1 MNLFSIKIRI
11 FFVRS
16 KEESICPFCG
26 GILTVKDSRD
36 RCYIDSRGY
45 RHTLRIRRLRCKN
58 CHKLHSELPDFI
70 QPFKQYVSS
79 VIETVLDGNK
89 DTCPAEESTMHRWA
103 SWFSSS
109 AMQIEGILR
118 SLHTYFNQKPINLL
132 ANTSLLLLIRVS
144 GPGWLRTVMRQL
156 TNSGN
161 FIHTCFAFCP

>member
-1 MNLFSIKIRI
+1 MILFSIKIRT

-26 GILTVKDSRD
+26 GTLTVKDSRD
-36 RCYIDSRGY
+36 RCCIDDAGC

-58 CHKLHSELPDFI
+58 CHKIHSELPDII
-70 QPFKQYVSS
+70 QPFKHYTSS
-79 VIETVLDGNK
+79 VIETVLDG
-89 DTCPAEESTMHRWA
+89 DESTCPAEISTMHRWT

-109 AMQIEGILR
+109 AKQIEGALR
-118 SLHTYFNQKPINLL
+118 SLHIYFNQKPINLL
-132 ANTSLLLLIRVS
+132 TNTSLLLKIQES
-144 GPGWLRTVMRQL
+144 GPGWLKIIMRQL